1 MLLLMLHFTHRSSSN
16 PSFPLSL
23 SVSGSPQANKTF
35 LENVEKD
42 RTRKLDIRLLT
53 FAFRRTWPRQGELF
67 VEGGRFRAAALFTGI
82 EHSVS
87 LVSQLEIGEFS
98 KVRCL
103 KIGD

>member
-1 MLLLMLHFTHRSSSN
+1 MS
-16 PSFPLSL
+16 PLQPVSWSAVGKAFMESVWLSYAYVPFFISHSL
-23 SVSGSPQANKTF
+23 
-35 LENVEKD
+35 
-42 RTRKLDIRLLT
+42 
-53 FAFRRTWPRQGELF
+53 AFRRTWPRHGELF
-67 VEGGRFRAAALFTGI
+67 DEGGRFRAAALFTGM